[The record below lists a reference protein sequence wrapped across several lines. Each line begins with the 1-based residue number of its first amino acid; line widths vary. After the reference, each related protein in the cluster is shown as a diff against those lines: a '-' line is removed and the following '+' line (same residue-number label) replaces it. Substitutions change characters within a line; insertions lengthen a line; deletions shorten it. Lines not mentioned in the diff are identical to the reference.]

1 MSPNHHSCAYYLPLR
16 ARPLLV
22 PHPLPRRQRPNLWS
36 LPGPYLLQKLAHQ
49 PQKIRLGQRVEHY
62 WLHVFCFLKSAV
74 LNFAKIP
81 KNPSNS
87 KSKVTHQNLNSI
99 ESIQNITL
107 MKTTVAPHPPIQA
120 EDEEHAGALQRYK
133 MVDARLRRLCERKPS
148 GKLNVPQA
156 IHDQWM
162 AGGKQRAPIRI
173 LRFR

>member
-1 MSPNHHSCAYYLPLR
+1 M
-16 ARPLLV
+16 
-22 PHPLPRRQRPNLWS
+22 
-36 LPGPYLLQKLAHQ
+36 
-49 PQKIRLGQRVEHY
+49 
-62 WLHVFCFLKSAV
+62 
-74 LNFAKIP
+74 NFEKIP
-81 KNPSNS
+81 KNPSNF

-107 MKTTVAPHPPIQA
+107 MKATVAPHPPIQA

-162 AGGKQRAPIRI
+162 AGGKQRDELRALFESYDFDKDSFKQI
-173 LRFR
+173 LLVMLCSCNGNPFGVTTIWEQTASSSHALFLQTT